1 MTTDEEI
8 KRFFTE
14 YHIREKIMPYNI
26 LPAHLQKMQH
36 YIFVAHSDLDGD
48 MLVRIL
54 SQIRYEAGDELT
66 NGAWKKINMLIQ
78 TALEEIPYVSK
89 IGIIG
94 EYGDVTND
102 MISALIKVNTHRNE
116 FAHKRT
122 EILIQKYDIKTSE
135 GKIKIR
141 DLTRAIKRAQEMF
154 LEHTQKSKACI
165 YYVEKQIE
173 LSEAQASHNTLG
185 SKPQNHPL

>member
-14 YHIREKIMPYNI
+14 YHIREKIMPYNT

-36 YIFVAHSDLDGD
+36 YVLVAHSDLDGD

-54 SQIRYEAGDELT
+54 SQIRYEARDTLT
-66 NGAWKKINMLIQ
+66 NEAWEKINLIIQ
-78 TALEEIPYVSK
+78 DALEEIPYASK

-94 EYGDVTND
+94 AYGDVSQDLVSVLT
-102 MISALIKVNTHRNE
+102 KVNTYRNE
-116 FAHKRT
+116 FAHKSA
-122 EILIQKYDIKTSE
+122 EILMQKYDMKTSD

-141 DLTRAIKRAQEMF
+141 DLTRAIKRAQELF
-154 LEHTQKSKACI
+154 LGHTEKSEACKL
-165 YYVEKQIE
+165 YVRKQIE
-173 LSEAQASHNTLG
+173 ISENK
-185 SKPQNHPL
+185 SK